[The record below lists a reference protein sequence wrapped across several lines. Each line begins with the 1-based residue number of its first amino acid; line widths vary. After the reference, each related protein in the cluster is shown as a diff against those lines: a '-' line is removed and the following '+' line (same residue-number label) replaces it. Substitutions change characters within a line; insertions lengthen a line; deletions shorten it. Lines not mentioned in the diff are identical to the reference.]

1 MLGIG
6 AVQPFKIFFDDCWI
20 LGVYGAASAVE
31 TDADLPKR
39 TLFSTIRIII
49 GVIFHRL
56 SSDSRLAIHR
66 LIYIMSR
73 N

>member
-1 MLGIG
+1 M
-6 AVQPFKIFFDDCWI
+6 
-20 LGVYGAASAVE
+20 YGAASAVE

-66 LIYIMSR
+66 LIFIMSR